1 VPRRGNRK
9 MTKKLYIGN
18 LDYTVTEQDLQ
29 TLFSEHGEVVSA
41 TIVQDRYSG
50 RSKGF
55 GFVEF
60 ANNEDAQKAKQAL
73 NGQDLKGRALKV
85 DEAREQRRDRGD
97 RGDRGYGR
105 RSRY

>member
-1 VPRRGNRK
+1 
-9 MTKKLYIGN
+9 MTKKLYVGN
-18 LDYTVTEQDLQ
+18 LDYTVTEQDLE
-29 TLFSEHGEVVSA
+29 TLFSEHGEVLST
-41 TIVQDRYSG
+41 TIVKDRYSG
-50 RSKGF
+50 RPKGF

-85 DEAREQRRDRGD
+85 DEAREQRRDRGPTD
-97 RGDRGYGR
+97 YGR

>member
-1 VPRRGNRK
+1 
-9 MTKKLYIGN
+9 MAKKLYVGN
-18 LDYTVTEQDLQ
+18 LDYTVTEQDLE
-29 TLFSEHGEVVSA
+29 TLFSEHGEILSTTVVK
-41 TIVQDRYSG
+41 DRYSG

-73 NGQDLKGRALKV
+73 NGQDLKGRALRV
-85 DEAREQRRDRGD
+85 DDAREQRRDRGPRD
-97 RGDRGYGR
+97 YGR

>member
-1 VPRRGNRK
+1 
-9 MTKKLYIGN
+9 MAKKLYVGN
-18 LDYTVTEQDLQ
+18 LDYTTTEQDLE
-29 TLFSEHGEVVSA
+29 TLFSEHGELLSTTVVK
-41 TIVQDRYSG
+41 DRYSG

-73 NGQDLKGRALKV
+73 NGQDLKGRALRV
-85 DEAREQRRDRGD
+85 DDAREQRRDRGPRD
-97 RGDRGYGR
+97 YGR

>member
-1 VPRRGNRK
+1 
-9 MTKKLYIGN
+9 MAKKLYVGN
-18 LDYTVTEQDLQ
+18 LDYTVTEQDLE
-29 TLFSEHGEVVSA
+29 TLFSEHGELLSTTVVK
-41 TIVQDRYSG
+41 DRYSG

-73 NGQDLKGRALKV
+73 NGQELKGRALRV
-85 DEAREQRRDRGD
+85 DDAREQRRDRGPRD
-97 RGDRGYGR
+97 YGR